1 MISLSLLNLHFK
13 ERSNFSYHS
22 YIIHLTVSV
31 FVSKPSGMPGSIYSQ
46 FYPAMRNAKNIQTV
60 ECGMHQTKFF
70 NKFPSL

>member
-60 ECGMHQTKFF
+60 ECGMHQTKIV

>member
-1 MISLSLLNLHFK
+1 MIYLSLLNLCFK

-22 YIIHLTVSV
+22 HIIHMTVSV
-31 FVSKPSGMPGSIYSQ
+31 FVSKPSGMQGAIHSQ